1 MWPLAGLSVS
11 WKKGSYSVG
20 DSRPAVSVEKVMKIE
35 RVEDSMKRQLGDSS
49 TRLE

>member
-11 WKKGSYSVG
+11 WKKGSHSVG
-20 DSRPAVSVEKVMKIE
+20 DSRPAVSVEKVTKIE